1 MFNRSLFIYKR
12 VSAQRVAPE
21 LLVVGVVVPPVE
33 PAAVVLVL
41 PDWPPWP
48 EKPVLPPALSWLP
61 APELVAG
68 IDELLPVALD
78 MPLLELV
85 SLVVPVELQAAR
97 DRASRPPSNTL
108 WVGRM
113 MFSMDGI

>member
-1 MFNRSLFIYKR
+1 M
-12 VSAQRVAPE
+12 
-21 LLVVGVVVPPVE
+21 VGVVAPPVE

-78 MPLLELV
+78 MPLLEPELV
-85 SLVVPVELQAAR
+85 SLFMPVELQAAR
-97 DRASRPPSNTL
+97 ERASRPPSNTL
-108 WVGRM
+108 WVVRM
-113 MFSMDGI
+113 MFSMDGMCPDYGSEPGRTI